1 LKKHLTN
8 AERCGIIK
16 VQKRWRY
23 SKMYV
28 VLVGSKSKS
37 FNDLEWAKEV
47 AKKDSL
53 VNFRAS
59 VFEGN
64 EVIAKYEWGKELFAL
79 K

>member
-1 LKKHLTN
+1 
-8 AERCGIIK
+8 
-16 VQKRWRY
+16 
-23 SKMYV
+23 MYV
-28 VLVGSKSKS
+28 VLVVNKSKAY
-37 FNDLEWAKEV
+37 NNLEWAKEV

>member
-1 LKKHLTN
+1 
-8 AERCGIIK
+8 
-16 VQKRWRY
+16 
-23 SKMYV
+23 MYV

-47 AKKDSL
+47 AKNDSL

-64 EVIAKYEWGKELFAL
+64 EVKAKYEWGKELFAL